1 MKATVQ
7 SLCVLGEGFLVSDES
22 AGPWL
27 RVGDAAATTIPDTME
42 NRAAHRADYPR
53 HHRESYLVP
62 GLSENI
68 SGVILHKG
76 GQGIQQEGNVGNGDR
91 PTRPPSVKLVR
102 RTKKNTQLSG
112 GSQAHFFKNKFC
124 FFCVEI

>member
-1 MKATVQ
+1 MSIHSLTQWHSPGRLAELKATVQ
-7 SLCVLGEGFLVSDES
+7 TLCVPGEGFLASDES

-68 SGVILHKG
+68 SGVILHTG
-76 GQGIQQEGNVGNGDR
+76 
-91 PTRPPSVKLVR
+91 T
-102 RTKKNTQLSG
+102 T
-112 GSQAHFFKNKFC
+112 
-124 FFCVEI
+124 